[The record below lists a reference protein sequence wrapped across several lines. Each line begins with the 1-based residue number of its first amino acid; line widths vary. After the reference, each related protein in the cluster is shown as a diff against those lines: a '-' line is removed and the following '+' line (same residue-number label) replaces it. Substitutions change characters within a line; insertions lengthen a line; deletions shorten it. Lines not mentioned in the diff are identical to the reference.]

1 VLKTAHYL
9 FYPVFKHRGFG
20 RWNEMTIKKVIAV
33 GILIALLAPGQAQG
47 GDDERLKLAASLVE
61 KTRQTE
67 MFAALTETF
76 METYFERY
84 DNPGAEN
91 PAAGN
96 PLRKIFQE
104 EVTLGKEELRLMLA
118 ETYAA
123 HFKES
128 ELKEIVIFFESP
140 AGMAWLEK
148 RPVLQT
154 EGEQIGLEWGQLLM
168 QRGLKRF
175 EEQTGEKF

>member
-1 VLKTAHYL
+1 MIV
-9 FYPVFKHRGFG
+9 
-20 RWNEMTIKKVIAV
+20 
-33 GILIALLAPGQAQG
+33 LAPWQAQG
-47 GDDERLKLAASLVE
+47 GDEERLKLATSLVE

-67 MFAALTETF
+67 MFATLAETF

-104 EVTLGKEELRLMLA
+104 EVTLGIEELSLMLA
-118 ETYAA
+118 ETCDAQ
-123 HFKES
+123 FSES
-128 ELKEIVIFFESP
+128 ELKEIVIFFGSP
-140 AGMAWLEK
+140 AGTSWLEK
-148 RPVLQT
+148 RPALQT

-168 QRGLKRF
+168 QRVLKRF
-175 EEQTGEKF
+175 EELTGEKF

>member
-1 VLKTAHYL
+1 
-9 FYPVFKHRGFG
+9 
-20 RWNEMTIKKVIAV
+20 MDIKKIIAIGLFIGV
-33 GILIALLAPGQAQG
+33 LIPWQAKG
-47 GDDERLKLAASLVE
+47 GDEERLTLATTLVD

-67 MFAALTETF
+67 MFATLAETF

-91 PAAGN
+91 PAASN

-104 EVTLGKEELRLMLA
+104 EVILGREELTLMLA
-118 ETYAA
+118 EVYAA
-123 HFKES
+123 HFS
-128 ELKEIVIFFESP
+128 ERELIEIVVFFNSP
-140 AGMAWLEK
+140 AGTVWLEK
-148 RPVLQT
+148 HPVLQT

-168 QRGLKRF
+168 QRVLRRF

>member
-1 VLKTAHYL
+1 MRLK
-9 FYPVFKHRGFG
+9 R
-20 RWNEMTIKKVIAV
+20 VIAF
-33 GILIALLAPGQAQG
+33 GILMIVSAPWQAQG
-47 GDDERLKLAASLVE
+47 GDEERLKLAANLVE

-67 MFAALTETF
+67 MFATLAETF

-84 DNPGAEN
+84 DNPAAEN
-91 PAAGN
+91 PAADN

-104 EVTLGKEELRLMLA
+104 EVSLGKEELRLMLA

-123 HFKES
+123 HLKES

-168 QRGLKRF
+168 QRVLKRF
-175 EEQTGEKF
+175 EAQTGEKF

>member
-1 VLKTAHYL
+1 MRLKNVITV
-9 FYPVFKHRGFG
+9 VFF
-20 RWNEMTIKKVIAV
+20 MVV
-33 GILIALLAPGQAQG
+33 LAPWQAQG
-47 GDDERLKLAASLVE
+47 GDEERLKLAANLVE

-67 MFAALTETF
+67 MFATLAETF

-104 EVTLGKEELRLMLA
+104 EVTLGKEELTLMLA

-123 HFKES
+123 QFSES
-128 ELKEIVIFFESP
+128 ELREITIFFNSP

-148 RPVLQT
+148 RPMLQT

-168 QRGLKRF
+168 QRVLKRF
-175 EEQTGEKF
+175 EALTGEKF